1 MTAGFTAST
10 FTAPCFLRGAATIPS
25 SVPWSAAGRSG
36 VTMHKIAKS
45 LDRGDILAQRKY
57 DIQPGNDSVDIYL
70 KSGRQALSM
79 VKELMEDFD
88 RVWSNARPQK
98 EKLPYW
104 NRPKKEALAL
114 NHGMTVEE
122 ARGVYRCFNKMTTVC
137 IDGRSCYV
145 DGFAAGSVLLGQDD
159 SHNLFVRENRVL
171 YGVADGHLRLDLVPV
186 WEE

>member
-1 MTAGFTAST
+1 M
-10 FTAPCFLRGAATIPS
+10 
-25 SVPWSAAGRSG
+25 
-36 VTMHKIAKS
+36 TMHKIAKS

-88 RVWSNARPQK
+88 RVWTNARPQK

-137 IDGRSCYV
+137 IDGRFCYV

-159 SHNLFVRENRVL
+159 SIICLSVRTGCCTAWLTGICVWTWCRCGRNRRDEKQKKRK
-171 YGVADGHLRLDLVPV
+171 AAA
-186 WEE
+186 